1 MKRDNKGRFS
11 TRRYYKL
18 PEEKIKPVLMYYY
31 ALIGILASAYIIGCA
46 FCASFNELK
55 QILNESKTIIIINE
69 RGGADDRIDAI
80 SGETEPVS
88 GEVSGDT
95 IEDKIRRAFGEEAET
110 ALAVA
115 KAESSLNPSAVGDEH
130 LSKPS
135 IGLFQISQIYHDYS
149 TDELMDIDRNIEI
162 AKDIFEKGGWSRW
175 TTYRTGAYLVF
186 K

>member
-1 MKRDNKGRFS
+1 
-11 TRRYYKL
+11 
-18 PEEKIKPVLMYYY
+18 
-31 ALIGILASAYIIGCA
+31 
-46 FCASFNELK
+46 
-55 QILNESKTIIIINE
+55 
-69 RGGADDRIDAI
+69 
-80 SGETEPVS
+80 
-88 GEVSGDT
+88 
-95 IEDKIRRAFGEEAET
+95 
-110 ALAVA
+110 
-115 KAESSLNPSAVGDEH
+115 VGDEH